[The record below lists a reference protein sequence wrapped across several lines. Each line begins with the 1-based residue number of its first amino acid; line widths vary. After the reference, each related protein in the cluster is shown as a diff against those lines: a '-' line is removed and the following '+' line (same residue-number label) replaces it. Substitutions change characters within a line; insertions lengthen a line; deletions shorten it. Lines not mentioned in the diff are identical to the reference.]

1 MIDLDR
7 FKPPDEPE
15 IIVSWCA
22 YCGVEIYEGSEMTT
36 YSNGDKTH
44 DGHCEN
50 EYVKAEL
57 GIERVIASGYSQMS
71 TFE

>member
-7 FKPPDEPE
+7 FKLPDEPE

-22 YCGVEIYEGSEMTT
+22 YCGVEIYEGDAMTT
-36 YSNGDKTH
+36 YHSGDKTH

-50 EYVKAEL
+50 EYVSAEL
-57 GIERVIASGYSQMS
+57 GIERVIAEAYSQGS